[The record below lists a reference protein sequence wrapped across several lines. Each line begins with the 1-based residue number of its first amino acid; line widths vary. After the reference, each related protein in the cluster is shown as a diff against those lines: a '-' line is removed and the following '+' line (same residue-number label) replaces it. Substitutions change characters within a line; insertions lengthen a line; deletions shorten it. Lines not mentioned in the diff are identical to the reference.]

1 MSDTISSSGGARK
14 TEAPTGGRAMA
25 KIKVWG
31 VKVYVMGADRWDH
44 EWFAS
49 KEERDEYYNNQK
61 TPCEKLR
68 CRMMDEAEY
77 KEAEYSRKNPWW

>member
-1 MSDTISSSGGARK
+1 
-14 TEAPTGGRAMA
+14 MA

-31 VKVYVMGADRWDH
+31 VKVYVMGADRWDV

-49 KEERDEYYNNQK
+49 KEERDEYFSSLA

-68 CRMMDEAEY
+68 CRMMEEAEY
-77 KEAEYSRKNPWW
+77 KEAELYRDNAR